1 MKQTLCVLTAV
12 AAALSFSSTA
22 SAAKYYDCANS
33 STSTSCTA
41 SSDIGVSSTYA
52 KTVYPI
58 VLAHGLVGFTKVGS
72 IDYFYGVPRD
82 LTSQGSLVY
91 TTLTSAVNGSAEV
104 RGEQLLKQ
112 VNTILALTG
121 KSKVNLIGHSQGG
134 LDSRYVLGVAPTK
147 VASVTTVGTPHTGTP
162 VADLAIKIV
171 KGEPTGLLES
181 AATAL
186 ANGVGQLITGVSGGG
201 SSNQN
206 LLASL
211 NTLSSSGAASF
222 NQRFPAG
229 VPTTACGTGSSTS
242 QGVRLYSWG
251 GTSPFTNILDPIDGA
266 LTAASVAFWGGASD
280 GVVGRCSNRFGTVI
294 RDNYNMNHGDLIN
307 QILGIHAIFET
318 DPKTVFRTQANRLKN
333 ASL

>member
-1 MKQTLCVLTAV
+1 MKQALCALTAV
-12 AAALSFSSTA
+12 AAALSFTTTA
-22 SAAKYYDCANS
+22 SAAKFYNCANT

-52 KTVYPI
+52 RTIYPI
-58 VLAHGLVGFTKVGS
+58 VLAHGLVGFTRVGS

-112 VNTILALTG
+112 VNTVLALTG
-121 KSKVNLIGHSQGG
+121 KTKVNLIGHSQGG
-134 LDSRYVLGVAPTK
+134 LDSRYVLGVAATK
-147 VASVTTVGTPHTGTP
+147 VASVTTVGTPHKGTP

-171 KGEPTGLLES
+171 RGEPTGLLQS
-181 AATAL
+181 AANAL

-201 SSNQN
+201 SSNQS
-206 LLASL
+206 LMSSL
-211 NTLSSSGAASF
+211 NTLSTTGAATF

-229 VPTTACGTGSSTS
+229 VPTSACGTGSTTT
-242 QGVRLYSWG
+242 QGVGLYSWG
-251 GTSPFTNILDPIDGA
+251 GASPFTNVLDPIDGA
-266 LTAASVAFWGGASD
+266 LTAASVAFWGADSD

-294 RDNYNMNHGDLIN
+294 RDNYRMNHGDLIN
-307 QILGIHAIFET
+307 QVLGIHAIFET